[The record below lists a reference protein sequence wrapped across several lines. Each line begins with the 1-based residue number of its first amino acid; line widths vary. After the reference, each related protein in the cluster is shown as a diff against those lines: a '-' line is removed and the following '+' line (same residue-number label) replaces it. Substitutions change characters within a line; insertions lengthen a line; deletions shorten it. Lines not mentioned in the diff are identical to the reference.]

1 MQINVVD
8 KSSVKKVLECE
19 IPKETIVKELN
30 NAYKELKNK
39 ADVKGFRKG
48 KVPRKVLE
56 NKFSK
61 DVHGDVV
68 PKLIQQIFSKA
79 IDDYDLKIISSP
91 QMDPPELDPE
101 SAYCFD
107 ITIEVKP
114 EIEDLEYEG
123 MELNKTQYEVSD
135 DEIEAQIQMIR
146 KTMATKQAV
155 TEERAV
161 KEDDFVL
168 IDYQGF
174 LDDKPFEATPQ
185 IENFTMA
192 IGTDSMPAEFSQ
204 KIVGVIPEQ
213 DLEIDVAYSD
223 KGSDKELAGKTIAY
237 KVKVKEIHEEVMPED
252 EHLVKELGKYENLDQ
267 VKDDIRSNLLQG
279 YKQRVQHELS
289 EQIFGQ
295 LLEKY
300 EFEVPE
306 SLVEAELNGIIAEAE
321 QAYMQN
327 NTTLEDA
334 GLSKE
339 SLRNDYKDVAEKQ
352 ARRHLILAKLIEQEN
367 LEMTDEELEASFEQM
382 AKGMNASVDAI
393 KNYFNMD
400 KNQLENYKHTQ
411 LEKKAVDLII
421 EKGKVSEKSPGK
433 DEKSADA
440 KKKVEKKKPAAK
452 KAVAKKPAAKKE
464 TAKKETAKKPAAKKP
479 AAKKVAAKKPAAKKT
494 KKETDK

>member
-8 KSSVKKVLECE
+8 KSTVKKVLQCE
-19 IPKETIVKELN
+19 IPQETIAKELDS
-30 NAYKELKNK
+30 AYKELKNK
-39 ADVKGFRKG
+39 ANVKGFRKG
-48 KVPRKVLE
+48 KIPRKVLE

-61 DVHGDVV
+61 DVHGDVL
-68 PKLIQQIFSKA
+68 PKLIQQIFAKA

-107 ITIEVKP
+107 ITVEVKP

-123 MELNKTQYEVSD
+123 MELNKTMYEVSEN
-135 DEIEAQIQMIR
+135 EIEAQIHMIR
-146 KTMATKQAV
+146 KTMASKQAV

-161 KEDDFVL
+161 KEEDFVL

-174 LDDKPFEATPQ
+174 IGDEPFAPTPQ
-185 IENFTMA
+185 IENFVMA
-192 IGTDSMPAEFSQ
+192 IGTDTMPAEFSQ

-213 DLEIDVAYSD
+213 DLEIEVVYSD
-223 KGSDKELAGKTIAY
+223 KDPDQELAGKTVTY

-252 EHLVKELGKYENLDQ
+252 ETLIKDLGKYESIDQ
-267 VKDDIRSNLLQG
+267 IKDDIRANLSKG
-279 YKQRVQHELS
+279 NEQRIQHELS
-289 EQIFGQ
+289 EQIFQ
-295 LLEKY
+295 NLLERY

-334 GLSKE
+334 GMSKE
-339 SLRNDYKDVAEKQ
+339 SLRKDYKDVAEKQ
-352 ARRHLILAKLIEQEN
+352 ARRHLLLAKLIEQEN
-367 LEMTDEELEASFEQM
+367 LEMNDKELDASFDDM

-411 LEKKAVDLII
+411 LEKKAVELIV
-421 EKGKVSEKSPGK
+421 EKGKVTEKPPEE
-433 DEKSADA
+433 EKSAD
-440 KKKVEKKKPAAK
+440 KKKVAK
-452 KAVAKKPAAKKE
+452 KETVKKAAKKE
-464 TAKKETAKKPAAKKP
+464 AVKKKVKKE
-479 AAKKVAAKKPAAKKT
+479 
-494 KKETDK
+494 ETDK

>member
-1 MQINVVD
+1 LKNFYEQDGKMQINVVD

-19 IPKETIVKELN
+19 IPKETVVKELD

-39 ADVKGFRKG
+39 VNVKGFRKG

-61 DVHGDVV
+61 DVHSDVV

-79 IDDYDLKIISSP
+79 IEDYDLKIISSP

-107 ITIEVKP
+107 IIVEVKP
-114 EIEDLEYEG
+114 EIEDIDYEG
-123 MELNKTQYEVSD
+123 MELNKTLYEVSE
-135 DEIEAQIQMIR
+135 DEIDAQIQMIR
-146 KTMATKQAV
+146 RTMASKQAV
-155 TEERAV
+155 KEERAV
-161 KEDDFVL
+161 KEGDFVL

-174 LDDKPFEATPQ
+174 LDDKPFASTPQ
-185 IENFTMA
+185 IENFVMA
-192 IGTDSMPAEFSQ
+192 IGTDSMPKEFSQ

-213 DLEIDVAYSD
+213 DLEIDVVYSD
-223 KGSDKELAGKTIAY
+223 KDFDKELVGKTITY
-237 KVKVKEIHEEVMPED
+237 KVKVKEIHEEVLPED

-267 VKDDIRSNLLQG
+267 VKDDIRSNLSQG
-279 YKQRVQHELS
+279 YKRRVQHELS
-289 EQIFGQ
+289 EQIFQ
-295 LLEKY
+295 NLLGRY

-327 NTTLEDA
+327 NTTLEEV

-400 KNQLENYKHTQ
+400 KNQLENYKHTH
-411 LEKKAVDLII
+411 LEKKAVDLIVN
-421 EKGKVSEKSPGK
+421 KGKVTEKPPEK
-433 DEKSADA
+433 VEKSADA
-440 KKKVEKKKPAAK
+440 TKKPAAK
-452 KAVAKKPAAKKE
+452 KA
-464 TAKKETAKKPAAKKP
+464 TAKKPE
-479 AAKKVAAKKPAAKKT
+479 AKKVAEKKPADKKAVATKPAAKKT

>member
-1 MQINVVD
+1 MQIKVVD
-8 KSSVKKVLECE
+8 KSTVKKVLNCE
-19 IPKETIVKELN
+19 ISKETIKKELDK
-30 NAYKELKNK
+30 AYRELKNK

-61 DVHGDVV
+61 DVHEDIV
-68 PKLIQQIFSKA
+68 PKLIQQIFAKA
-79 IDDYDLKIISSP
+79 IEDYDLKIISSP
-91 QMDPPELDPE
+91 QMDPPEFDPE

-114 EIEDLEYEG
+114 EIEELEYEG
-123 MELNKTQYEVSD
+123 MELNKTLYEVSE

-146 KTMATKQAV
+146 KTMASKRAV
-155 TEERAV
+155 KEERAV

-174 LDDKPFEATPQ
+174 IDDKPFASTPQ
-185 IENFTMA
+185 IENFVMA
-192 IGTDSMPAEFSQ
+192 IGTGSMPEEFSQ

-213 DLEIDVAYSD
+213 DLEIEVVYSD
-223 KGSDKELAGKTIAY
+223 KDPDKEIAGKTITY

-252 EHLVKELGKYENLDQ
+252 DNLVKDLGKYENIDQ

-289 EQIFGQ
+289 EQIFQ
-295 LLEKY
+295 NLLGKY

-327 NTTLEDA
+327 NTSFEEA

-352 ARRHLILAKLIEQEN
+352 ARRHLILAKLIEQES
-367 LEMTDEELEASFEQM
+367 LEMTDEELEAGFEVM

-411 LEKKAVDLII
+411 LEKKAVELIVG
-421 EKGKVSEKSPGK
+421 KGKITEKPPEDAKSTDSK
-433 DEKSADA
+433 KVDKDKADEKKAV
-440 KKKVEKKKPAAK
+440 KKETKK
-452 KAVAKKPAAKKE
+452 VAKKPAKKE
-464 TAKKETAKKPAAKKP
+464 TAKKTAKKEE
-479 AAKKVAAKKPAAKKT
+479 